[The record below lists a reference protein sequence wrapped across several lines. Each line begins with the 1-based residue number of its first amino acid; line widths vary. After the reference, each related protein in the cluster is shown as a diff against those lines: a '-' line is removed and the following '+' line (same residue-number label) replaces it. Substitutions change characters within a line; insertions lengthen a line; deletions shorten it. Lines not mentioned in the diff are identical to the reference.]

1 MWYSSFEPKSKSMR
15 KIVLSWPLLLLV
27 TSLSAQQKEGTV
39 VYQRTMQLQ
48 LRINDDQAI
57 EQMLPKTRTDKFEL
71 TFGNNESLWKHVDEE
86 ENNDE
91 FGGGGMQIR
100 MVGPG
105 QNDVLFCDFNSARR
119 VEQRELFDKKFIVE
133 DTIQKL
139 NWKLTG
145 ESQTLLGHPCQK
157 ATAQRII
164 QRMQM
169 TIDNGKME
177 RKEVADTNNIVA
189 WFTSD
194 IPVSAGPEVQGQL
207 PGLILAL
214 DINDGRMVYKAL
226 GISSKA
232 DLASVKEPTKGK
244 KVTPAQFNDERN
256 KMMDEMQK
264 NNQGNGGNRIII
276 RN

>member
-1 MWYSSFEPKSKSMR
+1 MAQNQKSMR
-15 KIVLSWPLLLLV
+15 KTILTWPLFLLV
-27 TSLSAQQKEGTV
+27 TSLWGQQKEGTV
-39 VYQRTMQLQ
+39 VYERTMQLQ
-48 LRINDDQAI
+48 LRINDDNAI
-57 EQMLPKTRTDKFEL
+57 EQILPKTRTDKFEL
-71 TFGNNESLWKHVDEE
+71 TFGNNQSLWKHVDEE

-105 QNDVLFCDFNSARR
+105 QNDILFCDFNNARR
-119 VEQRELFDKKFIVE
+119 VEQRELFDKKYVVE
-133 DTIQKL
+133 DSIRKL

-157 ATAQRII
+157 ATAQRIT

-189 WFTSD
+189 WFASD

-226 GISSKA
+226 EMSPKV
-232 DLASVKEPTKGK
+232 DLASIKEPTKGK

>member
-1 MWYSSFEPKSKSMR
+1 MWCFSFGPKSKRMR
-15 KIVLSWPLLLLV
+15 KTLLAWSSLLLV
-27 TSLSAQQKEGTV
+27 TSLWAQQKEGTV
-39 VYQRTMQLQ
+39 VYERTIQMQ
-48 LRINDDQAI
+48 LRINDDHAI

-71 TFGNNESLWKHVDEE
+71 SFGKNQSLWKHVDEE

-91 FGGGGMQIR
+91 FGGGGMQIK

-105 QNDVLFCDFNSARR
+105 QNDILFCDFNNARR
-119 VEQRELFDKKFIVE
+119 VEQRELFDKKFVVE
-133 DTIQKL
+133 DSIRKL
-139 NWKLTG
+139 NWKLTS
-145 ESQTLLGHPCQK
+145 ESRTLLGHPCLK
-157 ATAQRII
+157 AIAQRITP
-164 QRMQM
+164 RMQM

-177 RKEVADTNNIVA
+177 RKEVVDTNNIVA
-189 WFTSD
+189 WFASD

-226 GISSKA
+226 EISSEV
-232 DLASVKEPTKGK
+232 DLAAIKEPTKGK

-264 NNQGNGGNRIII
+264 NNQGNGSNRIII

>member
-1 MWYSSFEPKSKSMR
+1 MWYSSFGPKSKSMR
-15 KIVLSWPLLLLV
+15 KTILAWPLFLLV
-27 TSLSAQQKEGTV
+27 TSLWGQQKEGTV
-39 VYQRTMQLQ
+39 VYERTMQLQ
-48 LRINDDQAI
+48 IRINDDNAI
-57 EQMLPKTRTDKFEL
+57 EQMLPKTRIDRFEL
-71 TFGNNESLWKHVDEE
+71 TFGNNQSLWKHVDEE

-105 QNDVLFCDFNSARR
+105 QNDVLFCDFNNARR
-119 VEQRELFDKKFIVE
+119 IEQRELFDKKFVVE
-133 DTIQKL
+133 DTIRKL

-145 ESQTLLGHPCQK
+145 ESQTFLGHPCQK
-157 ATAQRII
+157 ATAQRIT

-189 WFTSD
+189 WFTND

-214 DINDGRMVYKAL
+214 DINDGRMVYKVL
-226 GISSKA
+226 EMSPKV
-232 DLASVKEPTKGK
+232 DLASIKEPTKGK

>member
-1 MWYSSFEPKSKSMR
+1 MQMQIRIEDNDP
-15 KIVLSWPLLLLV
+15 V
-27 TSLSAQQKEGTV
+27 AQ
-39 VYQRTMQLQ
+39 
-48 LRINDDQAI
+48 I
-57 EQMLPKTRTDKFEL
+57 LPKTRTDKFEL
-71 TFGNNESLWKHVDEE
+71 TFGNNQSLWKHVDEDD
-86 ENNDE
+86 NNEE

-105 QNDVLFCDFNSARR
+105 QNDVLFFDFNNARS
-119 VEQRELFDKKFIVE
+119 VEQRELFDKRFV
-133 DTIQKL
+133 IQDSIHRL

-145 ESQTLLGHPCQK
+145 ETQTVLGHVCQK
-157 ATAQRII
+157 ATGERIAK
-164 QRMQM
+164 RMQM

-177 RKEVADTNNIVA
+177 RKEVTDTSMIVA

-214 DINDGRMVYKAL
+214 DINNGKMVYKAL
-226 GISSKA
+226 EISPKA
-232 DLASVKEPTKGK
+232 DLASIKEPAKGK
-244 KVTPAQFNDERN
+244 KVTPAEFNDERI

-264 NNQGNGGNRIII
+264 NNQGNGNRIII